1 MNRHGWV
8 CHWLSSAPVTALGR
22 RVLLWMIPLNLF
34 LVVWVWFGRLA
45 FGVGGWFLMIY
56 AFTVVPALLVGLLL
70 TTVLSF
76 TQPGR
81 PRALTRPQAW
91 AQVAVWVGMFAF
103 GLFSVDFGDT
113 DDSEMSVL
121 TQVFGRSRDLLDLSY
136 ALTLGAGAVTVAAWI
151 ALMVTLVAGRRR
163 ATP

>member
-1 MNRHGWV
+1 M
-8 CHWLSSAPVTALGR
+8 TALGR

-45 FGVGGWFLMIY
+45 FGVAGWFLVIY
-56 AFTVVPALLVGLLL
+56 AFTVVPALLLGLLL
-70 TTVLSF
+70 TTILSF
-76 TQPGR
+76 TQNGR

-91 AQVAVWVGMFAF
+91 AQVAVWAGMFAF

-113 DDSEMSVL
+113 DDSEMSAI

-136 ALTLGAGAVTVAAWI
+136 GLTLAAGAVTVAAWVVLL
-151 ALMVTLVAGRRR
+151 ATLIGGRRK
-163 ATP
+163 AS